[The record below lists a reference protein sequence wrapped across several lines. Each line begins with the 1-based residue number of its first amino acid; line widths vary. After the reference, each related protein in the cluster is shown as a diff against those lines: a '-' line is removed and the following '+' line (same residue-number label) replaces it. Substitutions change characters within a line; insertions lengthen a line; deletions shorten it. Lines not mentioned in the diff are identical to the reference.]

1 MIEYKLFSDSSG
13 ICSTRASTLLD
24 DTVTLKFCG
33 RDDIVRIGITKP
45 NEKERFYSLSGQT
58 TEISRHAFG
67 EGENKLTVYGKTKRW
82 KCESLVLAD
91 NVITPYGVD
100 TPEQLLLFKSEF
112 ERLCARLSICE
123 SRLLTLEE
131 KTNQKIIF

>member
-1 MIEYKLFSDSSG
+1 MIEYKLFSDNSG
-13 ICSTRASTLLD
+13 ICSTRTATPIE
-24 DTVTLKFCG
+24 DTVTLKFSG

-45 NEKERFYSLSGQT
+45 NESERFYNLNGQT
-58 TEISRHAFG
+58 TEISRQAFG

-112 ERLCARLSICE
+112 EKLCARLSICE